1 MNNKLFVYLVVT
13 FVFSLGL
20 TSYAQPGVG
29 SSQVIGGSSKA
40 SINVDAPRDD
50 IFEHI
55 HTVHKKPIPYSPL
68 READV
73 IYSKRVWQI
82 IDFREKIN
90 QSFYYPIND
99 HTNWKNLVS
108 TLYDAVKAGE
118 LTAYDAT
125 YDDEFTSPMPIS
137 AVEELLQGEKEVTR
151 MYDDDG
157 NYTGKDAITFTNQ
170 FSPAEVKKLRIKEV
184 WYFDKQRSQM
194 QVRILG
200 ICPMWEYY
208 NSDLQM
214 PVTIDM
220 FWIYFPE
227 ARHILA
233 KAEVFNRKNGAQR
246 RTYDDI
252 FWKRMFSSYI
262 YKEENVYDRM
272 ISEYALGMDALIE
285 SERIKSEL
293 FELEGYM
300 WEF

>member
-1 MNNKLFVYLVVT
+1 MRNKFIVYLVVS

-20 TSYAQPGVG
+20 TAFAQPGVG
-29 SSQVIGGSSKA
+29 SSQVIGGSSK
-40 SINVDAPRDD
+40 SPINVNTPRDD

-55 HTVHKKPIPYSPL
+55 HTEYKKPIPYSPL

-73 IYSKRVWQI
+73 IYSKRVWQT

-90 QSFYYPIND
+90 QAFYYPIKS
-99 HTNWKNLVS
+99 HTNWKNLVE
-108 TLYDAVKAGE
+108 TLYDAVKSGE
-118 LTAYDAT
+118 LTAYDVF
-125 YDDEFTSPMPIS
+125 DDEFTTPMPIS
-137 AVEELLQGEKEVTR
+137 QIKEKLQGEKEIVPIN
-151 MYDDDG
+151 DENG
-157 NYTGKDAITFTNQ
+157 YTGRDSIVFKNQ
-170 FSPAEVKKLRIKEV
+170 YAPEEVKKLRIKEV

-200 ICPMWEYY
+200 ICPVWEYFD
-208 NSDLQM
+208 SKTKRPIVQE
-214 PVTIDM
+214 M

-233 KAEVFNRKNGAQR
+233 KAEVFNRSNGAQR

-262 YKEENVYDRM
+262 YKEENVYDRR
-272 ISEYALGMDALIE
+272 INEYALGMDALIE
-285 SERIKSEL
+285 SERIKNEL
-293 FELEGYM
+293 FELEGNM

>member
-1 MNNKLFVYLVVT
+1 MGNKFIVYLVA
-13 FVFSLGL
+13 FFIFSLGL
-20 TSYAQPGVG
+20 NAFAQPGVG
-29 SSQVIGGSSKA
+29 SSQVIGGSSK
-40 SINVDAPRDD
+40 SSVNVDAPRDD

-55 HTVHKKPIPYSPL
+55 HTDYKKPIPYSPL

-82 IDFREKIN
+82 IDFKKKIN
-90 QSFYYPIND
+90 QAFYYPIKD
-99 HTNWKNLVS
+99 HTNWKNLVN

-118 LTAYDAT
+118 LTAYDT
-125 YDDEFTSPMPIS
+125 YDDEFTTPMPIS
-137 AVEELLQGEKEVTR
+137 KVAELLQGEKEVIQLS
-151 MYDDDG
+151 DEDG
-157 NYTGKDAITFTNQ
+157 NYTGKDTTVTKNSFVA
-170 FSPAEVKKLRIKEV
+170 AEVTKLRIKEV

-200 ICPMWEYY
+200 ICPVWEYY
-208 NSDLQM
+208 DSKTQRQI
-214 PVTIDM
+214 PIDM

-272 ISEYALGMDALIE
+272 INEYAIGMDALIE
-285 SERIKSEL
+285 SERIKNEL